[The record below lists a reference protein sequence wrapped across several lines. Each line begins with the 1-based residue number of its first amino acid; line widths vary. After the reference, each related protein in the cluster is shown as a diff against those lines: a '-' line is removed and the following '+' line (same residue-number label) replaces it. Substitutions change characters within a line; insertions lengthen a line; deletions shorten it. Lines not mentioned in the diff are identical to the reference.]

1 VKRSVVLEF
10 SRLKEKT
17 VIELDGS
24 RSSRTVDAIIK
35 SLPLEII
42 MNRWG
47 DELYSEPTEI
57 KMEEENAVSI
67 VDLFDVAFWPEGS
80 ALCFFY
86 GRTPISNDR
95 ILPYSP
101 VNVVGKIKSRPS
113 SVSEFL
119 RAVEDSHVN
128 GRIPVSLY
136 TLR

>member
-1 VKRSVVLEF
+1 MKRSVVLEF
-10 SRLKEKT
+10 SNLKAT
-17 VIELDGS
+17 IELDDS
-24 RSSRTVDAIIK
+24 RSPRTVDAIIK
-35 SLPLEII
+35 SLPLKII

-57 KMEEENAVSI
+57 KMEEENAVSV

-86 GRTPISNDR
+86 GRTPISDDR

-101 VNVVGKIKSRPS
+101 VNVVGRIKSRPS

-119 RAVEDSHVN
+119 QAVEDSHVN
-128 GRIPVSLY
+128 SRIPVLLYSLQ
-136 TLR
+136 

>member
-1 VKRSVVLEF
+1 LEF

>member
-1 VKRSVVLEF
+1 MKRSVVLEF

>member
-1 VKRSVVLEF
+1 M
-10 SRLKEKT
+10 KEKAI
-17 VIELDGS
+17 IELDDS
-24 RSSRTVDAIIK
+24 RSPRTVDAIIK
-35 SLPLEII
+35 SLPLKII
-42 MNRWG
+42 INRWG

-57 KMEEENAVSI
+57 KMDEENAVQV

-86 GRTPISNDR
+86 GKTPISKDDR

-101 VNVVGKIKSRPS
+101 VNVVGRLKSRPS

-128 GRIPVSLY
+128 SRTPVLLY
-136 TLR
+136 SSS